1 MFLTS
6 MQEADSRTE
15 RSSFRSLFLYI
26 GIYIIIRL
34 NGGMMI
40 LEQEEL
46 IGEEI
51 SPSPV
56 RKGNNM
62 LLIIIQLIVCTVI
75 TLGALAVK
83 LIGGELHAAV
93 GTWFY
98 ENYNNTVFI
107 EDIGQILP
115 MNDPVSV
122 KETSIPVPENDEKT
136 E

>member
-83 LIGGELHAAV
+83 LIGGEIHAAV

-122 KETSIPVPENDEKT
+122 KETSIPVPENDEKK

>member
-83 LIGGELHAAV
+83 LIGGEIHAAV